1 MKYSHY
7 STEDFLADESFQ
19 AYVLGRDPAA
29 AQFWP
34 QWLAQHPAQEADFQE
49 AAALLRQLAGQHAP
63 VSAELQRAE
72 AAKLRQ
78 HIREVA
84 STGPQP
90 LLRSGRRARRL
101 QVGWAAALLVV
112 VGLLVAGLGLWRQ
125 STAAPTYTYY
135 TASGGAPQSV
145 VLPDGSRVVLQA
157 NGKLTLATT
166 WQPGHAR
173 EVWLTGDAYFD
184 VAHTAPAALKAVALA
199 PDHVKFTVHAGPL
212 EVAVLGTQFTVFNHN
227 ARPKVVLNSGQIALT
242 TRHGSQQPLLLKPG
256 ELAVYN
262 AATPAAPLSKR
273 PVQAALYSAWTSG
286 QLDFNDMPVPD
297 IIAALQDTYGIQITV
312 RNPSLLRQKLTGSL
326 PGNDL
331 EGMLA
336 ALGKSLD
343 VTIHRTGR
351 QVSLD

>member
-19 AYVLGRDPAA
+19 AYALGSDPAA

-34 QWLAQHPAQEADFQE
+34 QWLAQHPAQAADFQE
-49 AAALLRQLAGQHAP
+49 AAALLEQLAGQRLP
-63 VSAELQRAE
+63 VSAQLQKDE

-78 HIREVA
+78 RIREMA
-84 STGPQP
+84 GARSQP
-90 LLRSGRRARRL
+90 VLRSGRRAQR
-101 QVGWAAALLVV
+101 VPYGWVAALLLV
-112 VGLLVAGLGLWRQ
+112 VGLLVAGLGLWRRPA
-125 STAAPTYTYY
+125 TATYTHY
-135 TASGGAPQSV
+135 TAPAGAPRPV

-157 NGKLTLATT
+157 NAKLTLATT
-166 WQPGHAR
+166 WQPGRAR
-173 EVWLTGDAYFD
+173 EVWLQGDAYFD
-184 VAHTAPAALKAVALA
+184 VAHTAPTALKAVALA
-199 PDHVKFTVHAGPL
+199 PGNVKFTVHAGPL
-212 EVAVLGTQFTVFNHN
+212 DIAVLGTQFTVFNHN
-227 ARPKVVLNSGQIALT
+227 TRPEVVLNSGQIALT
-242 TRHGSQQPLLLKPG
+242 AGRGPQKPLLLKPG

-286 QLDFNDMPVPD
+286 QLDFTDTPVPE
-297 IIAALQDTYGIQITV
+297 IIAALQDTYGIQISV
-312 RNPSLLRQKLTGSL
+312 HNPGLLRQKLTGSL

-343 VTIHRTGR
+343 VNVHRAGK

>member
-1 MKYSHY
+1 MKYSDY
-7 STEDFLADESFQ
+7 ATEDFLADESFQ

-29 AQFWP
+29 GQFWP

-49 AAALLRQLAGQHAP
+49 AAALLRQLAGQRSP
-63 VSAELQRAE
+63 VPAQLQREE
-72 AAKLRQ
+72 ATKLRQ
-78 HIREVA
+78 RIREVA
-84 STGPQP
+84 GAGPQP
-90 LLRSGRRARRL
+90 RLRSGRRARRW
-101 QVGWAAALLVV
+101 QAGWVAALLVV
-112 VGLLVAGLGLWRQ
+112 VGLLVAGLGLWPRP
-125 STAAPTYTYY
+125 AAPTYTHY
-135 TASGGAPQSV
+135 TAPGGAPRPV
-145 VLPDGSRVVLQA
+145 VLPDGSRVMLQA

-199 PDHVKFTVHAGPL
+199 PAHTKFTVHAGPL
-212 EVAVLGTQFTVFNHN
+212 DIAVLGTRFTVFNHDT
-227 ARPKVVLNSGQIALT
+227 RPKVVLSSGQIALT
-242 TRHGSQQPLLLKPG
+242 ARRGPQQPVLLHPG

-262 AATPAAPLSKR
+262 AATPEAPLSKR

-286 QLDFNDMPVPD
+286 QLDFNDTPVPD

-312 RNPSLLRQKLTGSL
+312 RNTGLLRQKLTGSL

-331 EGMLA
+331 EGMLL

-343 VTIHRTGR
+343 VNVHRTGR